1 MATFV
6 LVHGAWQGGWCWRRV
21 ADRLRN
27 FGHLVFAPTLTGLG
41 ERVHL
46 LNDKIDLDTHIQDV
60 LAVIESE
67 ELSNIILCGHSYG
80 GVVITG
86 VADKVPS
93 NVRTL
98 VYLDALVPESGLCT
112 LELLPKEIG
121 STLLE
126 SARSTDKGFLVAPDQ
141 AKNFGVN
148 IHDQAWVNRRSV
160 DQPLKTFEQPIF
172 LEGAWKLIPD
182 RIYIYATGWAP
193 GIGKPFYEIAQ
204 RDSGWQSSSIQ
215 CGHDVMI
222 DKPEEL
228 TQMLIDCI

>member
-60 LAVIESE
+60 LGVIESE
-67 ELSNIILCGHSYG
+67 ELANIILCGHSYG
-80 GVVITG
+80 GMVITG

-148 IHDQAWVNRRSV
+148 IHDQAWVNRRCV

-172 LEGAWKLIPD
+172 LEGAWKLIPY

-204 RDSGWQSSSIQ
+204 RDSGWQSKSIQ

-228 TQMLIDCI
+228 TKILIASI